1 MYRIAVA
8 SINIFLRRMSTGAK
22 IEKKQ
27 EHIILKYRY
36 CTIDIDT

>member
-1 MYRIAVA
+1 MYRIAVV